1 MKCIC
6 AYLENSG
13 IAFRLCSFLGPVHT
27 GADPFGSG
35 PKLERIGLAC
45 TRDLLYPIQFGS
57 AIRTSLGRIEY
68 RTGLGLIHSGPMGT
82 RSDPELE
89 RMRNEARCY

>member
-1 MKCIC
+1 MLMLFSVCLLKYSTHFAEHRSPFCVAVLID
-6 AYLENSG
+6 ANGVQYVHENTLR
-13 IAFRLCSFLGPVHT
+13 ILGPVHT

-57 AIRTSLGRIEY
+57 AIRTSLGQIE
-68 RTGLGLIHSGPMGT
+68 
-82 RSDPELE
+82 
-89 RMRNEARCY
+89 

>member
-1 MKCIC
+1 MDGEILKD
-6 AYLENSG
+6 
-13 IAFRLCSFLGPVHT
+13 LGPVHT

-57 AIRTSLGRIEY
+57 AIRTSLGRIE
-68 RTGLGLIHSGPMGT
+68 
-82 RSDPELE
+82 
-89 RMRNEARCY
+89 